1 MPTRD
6 VMLVAGV
13 AVLWGFNFV
22 PIGWALNDIPPFM
35 LAAVRFL
42 LAAVPL
48 VFFVKRPALP
58 GRYIIGYGLAIGAG
72 QFGLLFLAIH
82 LGFPAG
88 LASLLIQVQVF
99 FTIALAAL
107 VARDHP
113 RRQHLVGACVAA
125 LGIVALIAQRL
136 AEGAAG
142 SIAGLLLVLAAAA
155 SWSIGNATA
164 KVAGQRHRFDMFAL
178 VVWSSLAAPLPL
190 LAMSYFAEDGLH
202 AWRALAS
209 AGWLAWLSLLFMAY
223 AATCFGFAVWNRMLH
238 RYPAGQVAPF
248 ALLVP
253 VAGLASTALFL
264 GEPLDLLEGL
274 AAILVLAGLAV
285 AVLGGRKT
293 LLQAPAVDSRSR
305 N

>member
-1 MPTRD
+1 MPARD
-6 VMLVAGV
+6 VALLAGV

-22 PIGWALNDIPPFM
+22 PIRWALDDIPPFM
-35 LAAVRFL
+35 LASARFF

-58 GRYIIGYGLAIGAG
+58 WRYIVGYGVAIGAG

-107 VARDHP
+107 LAHDKP
-113 RRQHLVGACVAA
+113 RPQHLAGACIAA
-125 LGIVALIAQRL
+125 LGIVALVAQRL
-136 AEGAAG
+136 GTGVG
-142 SIAGLLLVLAAAA
+142 SVGGLLLVLAAAV
-155 SWSIGNATA
+155 SWAAGNVTA
-164 KVAGQRHRFDMFAL
+164 KVAGQRHRFDMFGL

-190 LAMSYFAEDGLH
+190 LAMSYAFEGGTA
-202 AWRALAS
+202 AWQALPS
-209 AGWLAWLSLLFMAY
+209 AGWLAWLSVLFMAY

-238 RYPAGQVAPF
+238 KYSAGQVAPF

-253 VAGLASTALFL
+253 IAGLGSAALVL
-264 GEPLDLLEGL
+264 DEPLNPVQAV
-274 AAILVLAGLAV
+274 AAGLVLGGLAV
-285 AVLGGRKT
+285 AVLGRRPNPM
-293 LLQAPAVDSRSR
+293 A
-305 N
+305 